1 MVHRYPISSPSNE
14 TDAMGAEFIGCMV
27 VILFFDA
34 GGVSVTPSGIP
45 IVERSTYVSGGSWI
59 PVEMFAKGEWRC
71 NGYIDRIR
79 LNLTGVTGYT
89 TYRAEVIR
97 TAESMPMIPDGAFT
111 GLRGIITQPYT
122 EANVKTGRQ
131 FYLRASWPKGGEIA
145 AGSTAKIWFSTGL
158 SPVIIKSRVIEF
170 DAEELKV
177 EIFSGPTGVTGGTT
191 ITPRNY
197 NRVNPVLA
205 VSQCK
210 KNVSTI
216 TDGTAFDPD
225 DPEYLFG
232 ASNSPQRTP
241 GAILQGRERV
251 LPANTEFIVAIT
263 NTGSSIAR
271 VQYFLDWYQGGT
283 DLPLAL

>member
-1 MVHRYPISSPSNE
+1 MVHRYPILFPA
-14 TDAMGAEFIGCMV
+14 TQTADMGAEFVGCMV
-27 VILFFDA
+27 VVLFYDA
-34 GGVSVTPSGIP
+34 GGNPVVPSGVP
-45 IVERSTYVSGGSWI
+45 IVEKSSYAGGGQWK
-59 PVEMFAKGEWRC
+59 PVEMFAAGEWRC
-71 NGYIDRIR
+71 NGYIERIR
-79 LNLTGVTGYT
+79 LNLTGVTGYAD
-89 TYRAEVIR
+89 YRAEVIR
-97 TAESMPMIPDGAFT
+97 MAEPIPMIPDGAFT

-131 FYLRASWPKGGEIA
+131 FYLRAAWPKGGEIA
-145 AGSTAKIWFSTGL
+145 AGSTAKIWFSTGA
-158 SPVIIKSRVIEF
+158 SPVIVKSRVIEF

-177 EIFSGPTGVTGGTT
+177 GIFSGPAGVTGGTT

-210 KNVSTI
+210 KNVSTT

-263 NTGSSIAR
+263 NTGSNIAR
-271 VQYFLDWYQGGT
+271 VQYFLDWYQGET